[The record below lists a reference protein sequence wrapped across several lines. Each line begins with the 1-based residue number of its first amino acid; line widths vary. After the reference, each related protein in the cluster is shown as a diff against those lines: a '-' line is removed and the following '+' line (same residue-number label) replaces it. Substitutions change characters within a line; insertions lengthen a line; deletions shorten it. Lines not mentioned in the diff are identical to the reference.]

1 MTRFIMVSC
10 KSSDL
15 IHTLPPPT
23 PTPAPKHFGL
33 SFMVSLLSACLFQGN
48 GELEAIL
55 IVFFRRLLWIF
66 NISNNLNRYVLN
78 VFKEFFNLRF

>member
-1 MTRFIMVSC
+1 
-10 KSSDL
+10 
-15 IHTLPPPT
+15 
-23 PTPAPKHFGL
+23 
-33 SFMVSLLSACLFQGN
+33 MVSLLSACLFQGN